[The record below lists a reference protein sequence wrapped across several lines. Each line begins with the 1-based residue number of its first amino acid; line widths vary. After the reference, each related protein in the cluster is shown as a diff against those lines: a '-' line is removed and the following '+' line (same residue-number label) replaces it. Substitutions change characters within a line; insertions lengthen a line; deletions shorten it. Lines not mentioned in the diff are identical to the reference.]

1 MSVKDL
7 DKFLQKVEQLNSLI
21 KMISESPE
29 KKKIL
34 SNCTNHDEVVKL
46 ASKWGFE
53 IGKRWGE
60 Y

>member
-7 DKFLQKVEQLNSLI
+7 DKFLHKVEQLNSLI

-29 KKKIL
+29 KKVIL
-34 SNCTNHDEVVKL
+34 SNCTSHDEVVKL
-46 ASKWGFE
+46 AYKWGFE

>member
-29 KKKIL
+29 KRITL
-34 SNCTNHDEVVKL
+34 SNCNNHDEVVKL
-46 ASKWGFE
+46 ASEWGFE